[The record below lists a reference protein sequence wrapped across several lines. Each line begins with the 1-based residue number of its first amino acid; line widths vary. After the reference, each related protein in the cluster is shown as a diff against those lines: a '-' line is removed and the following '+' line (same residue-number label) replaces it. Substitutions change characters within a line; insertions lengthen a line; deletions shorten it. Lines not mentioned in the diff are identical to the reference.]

1 MLKVRLPKT
10 ALRVDIGLCA
20 ELGNDS
26 REDKTREP
34 GTAEPMDPFTASTG
48 QAGSGDTDT
57 LVFSG
62 SPASRAGT
70 PLTEERR
77 LEPQTSVSR
86 ASVQANTKRV
96 IGQFE
101 CAIRSGNLPI
111 RSQLHHPPPCP

>member
-1 MLKVRLPKT
+1 
-10 ALRVDIGLCA
+10 
-20 ELGNDS
+20 
-26 REDKTREP
+26 
-34 GTAEPMDPFTASTG
+34 MDPFTASTG

-62 SPASRAGT
+62 SPVSRAGT

-77 LEPQTSVSR
+77 LEPQTSVSL

-101 CAIRSGNLPI
+101 CAIPSGNLLI
-111 RSQLHHPPPCP
+111 RSQSHNPPPCHERHLCLQSEKYGRISVYRFSPCHNFLATGNRLATAI